1 MVLIGDSLL
10 MPLVL
15 AGPLLI
21 GCCWLLWV
29 VLGRPGGAK
38 LHRPAKSDRRA
49 AISCLVLLGVSGGL
63 LVAVN
68 IVSDL
73 IRKADDRAY
82 VRDRTVR
89 EVVGALA
96 QYQADHGRPAAG
108 PDDLAPYEG
117 GWPWGVAAIR
127 RGEVVVLWGRSV
139 EGPSDDR
146 VPVAHE
152 RLDVRG
158 KVRVAW
164 SDGSWTREDA
174 AAVARLAEQPPLPPP
189 TR

>member
-1 MVLIGDSLL
+1 MSLIGDSLL
-10 MPLVL
+10 VPLVL

-49 AISCLVLLGVSGGL
+49 AIPCLVLLGVTAGSC
-63 LVAVN
+63 VAVN
-68 IVSDL
+68 VFYDL
-73 IRKADDRAY
+73 IQEADYRAY

-89 EVVGALA
+89 EVYEALA
-96 QYQADHGRPAAG
+96 QYQTDHGHPAAG

-117 GWPWGVAAIR
+117 DWPWGIAAIR

-139 EGPSDDR
+139 GGPSDEW

-164 SDGSWTREDA
+164 SDGSVRRQDA
-174 AAVARLAEQPPLPPP
+174 DTVTRLAEQPPPPPP